1 MKGYY
6 HAAYHHI
13 IQKSYM
19 YYTIHHMHRR
29 VNRTHIIISIGTIY
43 TGACVTHRKKI
54 RILRSFTRLSPK
66 LLYNNAFHLRKK
78 LQRQCF
84 LHAMMI

>member
-43 TGACVTHRKKI
+43 TGACVTQRKKI
-54 RILRSFTRLSPK
+54 RIL
-66 LLYNNAFHLRKK
+66 
-78 LQRQCF
+78 
-84 LHAMMI
+84 